1 MSGCLLI
8 AATPIGNVADASE
21 RLRQALVSAP
31 VIAAEDTRRLERLTA
46 SLGIRYTGRVLSFF
60 EANEEQRVT
69 ELVSLLKAG
78 SDVLLVTD
86 AGMPG
91 VSDPGFRLVRAAI
104 SEEIA
109 IDVLPGPSAVLTALV
124 LSGCAVD
131 RFAFDGFLPRT
142 SGARQKYFEKL
153 ISEERTVVL
162 FEAPHRLAEA
172 LTDGVAVLGPARY
185 AAICRELT
193 KVHQEVIRGP
203 LAELLQW
210 SMSHDVLGEISL
222 VISGAA
228 IESALTDEQLLAEV
242 LRHEQAGLSR
252 KEAIAEVAKATN
264 TAKRRVF
271 DVMIAFKSDR

>member
-1 MSGCLLI
+1 MSGRLLI

-69 ELVSLLKAG
+69 ELVSLLKQG

-104 SEEIA
+104 SEEID

-222 VISGAA
+222 VISGAT
-228 IESALTDEQLLAEV
+228 IESALTDEQLVAEV